1 MSMKANSKVS
11 IEKCREIM
19 SQDGL
24 EYTDEELL
32 VIRDFM
38 YLIAD
43 ITRSHYERVQE
54 QSKIIDINE
63 NNSDHET
70 KSISIRQGEY
80 RRAS

>member
-1 MSMKANSKVS
+1 MKANSKVS
-11 IEKCREIM
+11 IEQCREIM
-19 SQDGL
+19 NRDGV

-38 YLIAD
+38 YLIVD
-43 ITRSHYERVQE
+43 ITRSHYERVQD

-63 NNSDHET
+63 NNTDHET
-70 KSISIRQGEY
+70 KSISIRPGEY